1 MRAVFLD
8 RDDTLIDT
16 RGATAH
22 TPHPGDLV
30 DPSAVRLLPGV
41 AQGLGRL
48 QQAGYRLVVT
58 TSQGGV
64 ARGVGTLADVERVN
78 DRLRGLLAE
87 AGVRLAGVYAC
98 PFHPRGVVPAFTA
111 EHPWRKPGPG
121 MILTAADELGID
133 LRVSAAVGDMARDAE
148 AALAAGIPPDRVC
161 LVESPKARPANT
173 GAPATRHPLG
183 VCRVSDLSAFA
194 DLLLMS

>member
-1 MRAVFLD
+1 
-8 RDDTLIDT
+8 
-16 RGATAH
+16 
-22 TPHPGDLV
+22 
-30 DPSAVRLLPGV
+30 
-41 AQGLGRL
+41 
-48 QQAGYRLVVT
+48 
-58 TSQGGV
+58 
-64 ARGVGTLADVERVN
+64 
-78 DRLRGLLAE
+78 
-87 AGVRLAGVYAC
+87 
-98 PFHPRGVVPAFTA
+98 
-111 EHPWRKPGPG
+111 

-161 LVESPKARPANT
+161 LVESPKAQPANT